1 MYLWLLEMIQPQCRH
16 EREIKAESDVPN
28 PLLRGLENAELFS
41 CFVSLSACVTFGV
54 LLLFFLLG
62 FFWCVHSCV
71 YLVRAQSVPILN
83 PSKFRVSTAN
93 TNINTNTNTLA
104 YLPLCFWQGPSPFS

>member
-41 CFVSLSACVTFGV
+41 CFVSLSACVIFGV
-54 LLLFFLLG
+54 LFFC
-62 FFWCVHSCV
+62 CVHSCV
-71 YLVRAQSVPILN
+71 YLVGAQSVPI
-83 PSKFRVSTAN
+83 
-93 TNINTNTNTLA
+93 
-104 YLPLCFWQGPSPFS
+104 

>member
-41 CFVSLSACVTFGV
+41 CFVSLSACVIFGV
-54 LLLFFLLG
+54 LLFFFCLVFFGVYIPVFTWSELSLF
-62 FFWCVHSCV
+62 
-71 YLVRAQSVPILN
+71 
-83 PSKFRVSTAN
+83 
-93 TNINTNTNTLA
+93 
-104 YLPLCFWQGPSPFS
+104 PF

>member
-41 CFVSLSACVTFGV
+41 CFVSLSACVIFGV
-54 LLLFFLLG
+54 LLFFFFAWFFFGVYIPVFTWSELSLF
-62 FFWCVHSCV
+62 
-71 YLVRAQSVPILN
+71 
-83 PSKFRVSTAN
+83 
-93 TNINTNTNTLA
+93 
-104 YLPLCFWQGPSPFS
+104 PF

>member
-41 CFVSLSACVTFGV
+41 CFVSLSACVIFGV
-54 LLLFFLLG
+54 LLFFFFAWFFLVCTFLCLPG
-62 FFWCVHSCV
+62 
-71 YLVRAQSVPILN
+71 QSSVC
-83 PSKFRVSTAN
+83 SHFKSV
-93 TNINTNTNTLA
+93 
-104 YLPLCFWQGPSPFS
+104 QV

>member
-41 CFVSLSACVTFGV
+41 CFVSLSACVIFG
-54 LLLFFLLG
+54 G
-62 FFWCVHSCV
+62 FFFFFACFFWVCTFLC
-71 YLVRAQSVPILN
+71 LPGQSSVCSHLK
-83 PSKFRVSTAN
+83 SV
-93 TNINTNTNTLA
+93 
-104 YLPLCFWQGPSPFS
+104 QV

>member
-41 CFVSLSACVTFGV
+41 CFVSLSACVIFGV
-54 LLLFFLLG
+54 LFSLACTFPCLPG
-62 FFWCVHSCV
+62 
-71 YLVRAQSVPILN
+71 QSSVCSHLK
-83 PSKFRVSTAN
+83 SV
-93 TNINTNTNTLA
+93 
-104 YLPLCFWQGPSPFS
+104 QV

>member
-41 CFVSLSACVTFGV
+41 CFVSLSACVIFGV
-54 LLLFFLLG
+54 LFFFFFCLVFFGVYIPVFTWSELGLF
-62 FFWCVHSCV
+62 
-71 YLVRAQSVPILN
+71 
-83 PSKFRVSTAN
+83 
-93 TNINTNTNTLA
+93 
-104 YLPLCFWQGPSPFS
+104 PF